1 MIPIA
6 KPEVGAP
13 EAEAA
18 AAVVRSGWLTQ
29 GPQVA
34 AFETEF
40 AAIVGA
46 PHACAVSNCT
56 TALQDRKSTRLN
68 SSHSGESRMPSSA

>member
-40 AAIVGA
+40 AATVGA
-46 PHACAVSNCT
+46 PTPARSR
-56 TALQDRKSTRLN
+56 TARPRCISRSSPSGSAPATRW
-68 SSHSGESRMPSSA
+68 

>member
-6 KPEVGAP
+6 KPEVGDP

-40 AAIVGA
+40 A
-46 PHACAVSNCT
+46 
-56 TALQDRKSTRLN
+56 
-68 SSHSGESRMPSSA
+68 